1 MNCFVINKNTFIYPL
16 KIIWD
21 KIANTRVKIST
32 FATHYSFYDHCFFYN
47 PFSSTRYEILS
58 KFKALKSNLHSRIQK
73 HIHPSSLR
81 VSKLPVQSSFILID
95 KPFRFVQLRLKNFF
109 TTVFDKLKNYSHIF
123 DIPSELQYH
132 QG

>member
-16 KIIWD
+16 KKIWD
-21 KIANTRVKIST
+21 KIANTWVKIST
-32 FATHYSFYDHCFFYN
+32 FATHYSCYDHCFFYN

-81 VSKLPVQSSFILID
+81 VSKLTVQSSFILID

-109 TTVFDKLKNYSHIF
+109 TTVFNKLKKLFSHI
-123 DIPSELQYH
+123 
-132 QG
+132 